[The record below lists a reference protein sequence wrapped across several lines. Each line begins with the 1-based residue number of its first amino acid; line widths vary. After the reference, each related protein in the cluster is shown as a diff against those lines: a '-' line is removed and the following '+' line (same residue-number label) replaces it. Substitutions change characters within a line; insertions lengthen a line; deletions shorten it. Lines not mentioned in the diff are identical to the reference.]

1 MKTKG
6 AKLESESCVEEF
18 LIIIKLRLKLL
29 LSRLGETEGTDIIKA
44 EDSTSSP
51 DIKTTPKNEVRMEAV
66 LYSEPRPAPD
76 CAPRRLVR
84 WFSAATTPLAHHWQE
99 VKKDGAGVREAE
111 LNNHLTKTFN
121 CFLYLN

>member
-1 MKTKG
+1 MEHLMKTKE
-6 AKLESESCVEEF
+6 AKLQSESCVEEF

-29 LSRLGETEGTDIIKA
+29 LRRLGETEGTDIIKA

-51 DIKTTPKNEVRMEAV
+51 EIKTTPKNEVRMEAV

-84 WFSAATTPLAHHWQE
+84 WFSAGLARTVTQSGDTSAPGTHPAH
-99 VKKDGAGVREAE
+99 A
-111 LNNHLTKTFN
+111 
-121 CFLYLN
+121 

>member
-29 LSRLGETEGTDIIKA
+29 LRRLGETEGTDIIKV
-44 EDSTSSP
+44 EDSTPDMNTPSP

-84 WFSAATTPLAHHWQE
+84 WFSAGLARTVTQSGDTSAPGTHPAH
-99 VKKDGAGVREAE
+99 A
-111 LNNHLTKTFN
+111 
-121 CFLYLN
+121 